1 MSKKDKSKNKD
12 ENIKESEA
20 AEQQDTIDKNE
31 ENEIPEIAEEEE
43 KEVNITA
50 ELKSKVNEL
59 QDKLLRKAAEFE
71 NYKRRTEN
79 DQLNLLSFAAESF
92 ITKILPVID
101 DFERSLNHISDAD
114 SAEAIKE
121 GIMLVYNKFIKIL
134 DEQGIKKIDSVG
146 KPFNVDYHDALM
158 QIKDDTVPPHTVVE
172 EVEKGYLYKNKV
184 IKHAKVIVSED
195 ASDENNQQNEDEE
208 NISNEKDAN
217 E

>member
-12 ENIKESEA
+12 ENIKESET

-31 ENEIPEIAEEEE
+31 ENEIPEIAEEEV
-43 KEVNITA
+43 KEVDITA
-50 ELKSKVNEL
+50 ELEAKVNEL

-92 ITKILPVID
+92 IIKILPVID
-101 DFERSLNHISDAD
+101 DFERSLDHISDAD

-121 GIMLVYNKFIKIL
+121 GIMLVYDKLIKIL

-158 QIKDDTVPPHTVVE
+158 QIKDDTVPAHTVVE

-195 ASDENNQQNEDEE
+195 AGEENNQQNEDEE
-208 NISNEKDAN
+208 NISNEKDDN

>member
-12 ENIKESEA
+12 ENIKESETV
-20 AEQQDTIDKNE
+20 EQQDTIDKIE
-31 ENEIPEIAEEEE
+31 ENEIPQIDAEE
-43 KEVNITA
+43 VDITA
-50 ELKSKVNEL
+50 ELESKVNEL

-71 NYKRRTEN
+71 NYKRRTDN

-101 DFERSLNHISDAD
+101 DFERSLDHISDAD

-121 GIMLVYNKFIKIL
+121 GIMLVYDKLIKIL
-134 DEQGIKKIDSVG
+134 EEQGIKKIDSVG

-158 QIKDDTVPPHTVVE
+158 QIKDDTVPAHTVVE

-195 ASDENNQQNEDEE
+195 AGEENNQQNEEEE
-208 NISNEKDAN
+208 NISNEKDDN

>member
-12 ENIKESEA
+12 ENIKESETV
-20 AEQQDTIDKNE
+20 EQQDTIDKIE
-31 ENEIPEIAEEEE
+31 ENEIPQIDAEE
-43 KEVNITA
+43 VDITA
-50 ELKSKVNEL
+50 ELESKVNEL

-101 DFERSLNHISDAD
+101 DFERSLDHISDAD

-121 GIMLVYNKFIKIL
+121 GIMLVYDKLIKIL
-134 DEQGIKKIDSVG
+134 EEQGIKKIDSVG

-158 QIKDDTVPPHTVVE
+158 QIKDDTVPAHTVVE

-195 ASDENNQQNEDEE
+195 AGEENNQQNEEEE
-208 NISNEKDAN
+208 NISNEKDDN